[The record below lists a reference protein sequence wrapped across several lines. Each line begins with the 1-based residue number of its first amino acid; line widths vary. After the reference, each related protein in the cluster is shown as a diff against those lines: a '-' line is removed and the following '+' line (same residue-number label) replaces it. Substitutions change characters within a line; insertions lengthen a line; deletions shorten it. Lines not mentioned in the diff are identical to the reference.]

1 MAEDSWIRVSV
12 SRDDAGRRA
21 DRVLRKLLGETP
33 LGQIYAAF
41 RKGRVRINGKKV
53 KPSYRLAASDVLEL
67 ARTLAPELAGEEGL
81 AGARGSGA
89 GGGKAGRGGPSSD
102 TPRQHSDIE
111 VVAETDGLVA
121 FTKPPGLLTHGR
133 DSLERYAQDYLAT
146 RIAPSLSFTP
156 GPLHRLDRNTS
167 GIVLFP
173 KTREA
178 AARFSELLQ
187 ARGVTKRYI
196 AMVDGKLMGSVTWED
211 RLRRDRD
218 KGVTEVVTQS
228 DQRSDQ
234 GEETQKAA
242 PDGQRAPD
250 GQYAPGGQQVGAEA
264 WQRAAMSLHS
274 LAVTRSGTAWYT
286 LVDCR
291 LHTGRTHQIRAQAAA
306 HGHPLSGDGKYGG
319 SKRKG
324 GYILHAA
331 SLDLDEYDAVLGF
344 QEITSPLPRGLAEQ
358 LAAIFGTRAIP
369 AELRP

>member
-1 MAEDSWIRVSV
+1 
-12 SRDDAGRRA
+12 
-21 DRVLRKLLGETP
+21 VLRKLLGDTP

-53 KPSYRLAASDVLEL
+53 KPSYRLGASDVLEL
-67 ARTLAPELAGEEGL
+67 ARTLAPQLAGEKGG
-81 AGARGSGA
+81 AGSHGSRA
-89 GGGKAGRGGPSSD
+89 GGGTAGRGGPSSD
-102 TPRQHSDIE
+102 TPRQHTDIE
-111 VVAETDGLVA
+111 VAAETDGVVA

-133 DSLERYAQDYLAT
+133 DSLERYAQDYLAA

-187 ARGVTKRYI
+187 TRGVTKRYI
-196 AMVDGKLMGSVTWED
+196 AMLDGKLMGSVTWED

-218 KGVTEVVTQS
+218 KGVTEVVTQRA
-228 DQRSDQ
+228 QRSDQ
-234 GEETQKAA
+234 GEETQEAA
-242 PDGQRAPD
+242 PDGQHAPD
-250 GQYAPGGQQVGAEA
+250 GQQGEGEA

-331 SLDLDEYDAVLGF
+331 ALDLDEYDAVLGF

-358 LAAIFGTRAIP
+358 LTAIFGTRAIP